1 MVPSP
6 ECLLEM
12 KRKGILANEFLRRG
26 ERARYDELRK
36 EADLLGQAGL
46 STREI
51 EALYE
56 KGKTV
61 TQNRAYRRQFE
72 RYLAGEIETR
82 DFVVGAPELLS
93 PIQTWPVVAR
103 SYRMITIQRSEP
115 RGIRS
120 TRSWMIL

>member
-1 MVPSP
+1 MTPSP

-82 DFVVGAPELLS
+82 DFLVGAPEATLAYSNLAGGGAFV
-93 PIQTWPVVAR
+93 PYDYDPTLRATRNQVD
-103 SYRMITIQRSEP
+103 
-115 RGIRS
+115 
-120 TRSWMIL
+120 RSWMIL